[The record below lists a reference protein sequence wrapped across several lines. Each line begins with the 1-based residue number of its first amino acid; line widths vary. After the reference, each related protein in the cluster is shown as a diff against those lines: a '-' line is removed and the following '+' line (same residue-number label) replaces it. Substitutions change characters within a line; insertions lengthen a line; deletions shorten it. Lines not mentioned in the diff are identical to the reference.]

1 MGNIHQQASGVRNAL
16 LMGKV
21 GDLADTDLKAVR
33 SFSGFNVA
41 PQAKN
46 VWTLTVDTATN
57 SHTYTISVNGVSISY
72 TADGSTSTS
81 EISAGL
87 KAAIEAAPLAF
98 SACTVADGGGSLVI
112 TGRVPGYA
120 LDVSTSEAKLSL
132 VETTAE
138 DSADSIDFGDAVIF
152 SAASASNHF
161 VARADGAYLA
171 AQVDTH
177 TFTNTYSAGEVL
189 SAWVEV
195 PGYPRASAS
204 VIAAT
209 DLDTSLAALV
219 TALNASIDANIGSTG
234 AVTAAYT
241 TSGNIITLTAQQA
254 GKGFKSAAWGTTN
267 TATFTTT
274 SGNVLTDAA
283 RAFAGI
289 AQRKID
295 VRTPDTATV
304 RSTLTSYAPNEG
316 VAVVNEGRVI
326 VSSSTN
332 PNTLTSG
339 LWLGLSG
346 SERGKFYTSAA
357 ATRVYLPPEK
367 ARWHRP
373 QRSGDTDS
381 IAVVSVNVLV

>member
-21 GDLADTDLKAVR
+21 GDLADSDLKAVR
-33 SFSGFNVA
+33 SFSGFNIA

-46 VWTLTVDTATN
+46 VWTLTIDTATN
-57 SHTYTISVNGVSISY
+57 SHTYTFTVNGVSISY
-72 TADGSTSTS
+72 TADGSATAA

-87 KAAIEAAPLAF
+87 VAAIEASPLAYA
-98 SACTVADGGGSLVI
+98 ACTVTDGSGSLVI
-112 TGRVPGYA
+112 TARVPGYDLA
-120 LDVSTSEAKLSL
+120 VTNSEAKMTL

-138 DSADSIDFGDAVIF
+138 DTADSIDFGDAVIF

-171 AQVDTH
+171 AQVDTI
-177 TFTNTYSAGEVL
+177 TFSNTYASGEVI

-195 PGYPRASAS
+195 PGYPRATAS

-209 DLDTSLAALV
+209 DLDTSLAALA
-219 TALNASIDANIGSTG
+219 TALNTAIDALIGSTG
-234 AVTAAYT
+234 AVTAAYNT
-241 TSGNIITLTAQQA
+241 TGNVLTLTAQQA
-254 GKGFKSAAWGTTN
+254 GKAFKASVTCTTN
-267 TATFTTT
+267 TYTHT
-274 SGNVLTDAA
+274 STSSNALTDAVKV
-283 RAFAGI
+283 FAGI
-289 AQRKID
+289 AQRKVD

-316 VAVVNEGRVI
+316 VSVINEGRVI

-373 QRSGDTDS
+373 QRSGDSDS